1 MIAVGYRSAARGGL
15 RAPKKWNSGS
25 RTSAYLNVCIG
36 LLLGLAVSPTS
47 LFAQQAEQALGARL
61 YLGQQMLAGYIVG
74 HETPLPTTASR
85 CINCH
90 ELATAPAPS
99 AGSQKTAAF
108 GPRLSPEGLKGLAAR
123 RGGPPTR
130 YDVNAFCELLRTGVD
145 PAKVI
150 IQRAMPRYRIDGPQC
165 EALWI
170 YVTQS
175 TP

>member
-1 MIAVGYRSAARGGL
+1 MTAVGYRSAARRGP
-15 RAPKKWNSGS
+15 RTPKECNSVG
-25 RTSAYLNVCIG
+25 RVSACLKVCTG

-90 ELATAPAPS
+90 ELAAAPVPS

-130 YDVNAFCELLRTGVD
+130 YDVDAFCELLRTGVD